1 MNYHAT
7 EAAAG
12 LGSHEFSSFATV
24 RLKNVHIPDGFLTVP
39 VWGGLAA
46 VTAPAVAWASRRAS
60 ACEGAATA
68 PRMGVLG
75 AFVFAAQM
83 INFPVGLGASGHL
96 VGGALLT
103 AILGPAAATVVMT
116 AILVIQALVFQD
128 GGLLALGANAF
139 NMGLAGVWLAAAV
152 YRVLPPSR
160 WFGAFAGGFVSVFA
174 AAVLCLG
181 QLALSG
187 VRYPQGVLALSLT
200 VFLITAA
207 LEGIITASVLRS
219 LEQLKPGWISS
230 RSRETRPVL
239 AMLLLIAL
247 ALSLGGFLL
256 ASSAPDGLERLA
268 GMAGLEGKEFALF
281 SAPWPDYE
289 TLAASNPWLRRA
301 GPALAGL
308 LLTYVLVAGLA
319 RLTLRARSA

>member
-1 MNYHAT
+1 M
-7 EAAAG
+7 
-12 LGSHEFSSFATV
+12 
-24 RLKNVHIPDGFLTVP
+24 HIPDGFLTVP

-46 VTAPAVAWASRRAS
+46 VSAPAVAWASRRAS
-60 ACEGAATA
+60 ASAASVTA

-83 INFPVGLGASGHL
+83 INFPVGMGASGHL

-152 YRVLPPSR
+152 FRLLPPNR
-160 WFGAFAGGFVSVFA
+160 WLGAFAGGFVSVFA
-174 AAVLCLG
+174 GAVLCLG

-187 VRYPQGVLALSLT
+187 VRYPGGVLMLTLS

-207 LEGIITASVLRS
+207 LEGVITASVLRA
-219 LEQLKPGWISS
+219 LERIQPGWVVNAG
-230 RSRETRPVL
+230 REAKPVL
-239 AMLLLIAL
+239 AVLLLIAL
-247 ALSLGGFLL
+247 GLSLAGFLF
-256 ASSAPDGLERLA
+256 ASSAPDGLERLL
-268 GMAGLEGKEFALF
+268 GLAGLDGKELAYF
-281 SAPWPDYE
+281 SAPLPDYQSL
-289 TLAASNPWLRRA
+289 TAANPWLRKA
-301 GPALAGL
+301 VPGLAGL
-308 LLTYVLVAGLA
+308 FLTYVVVAGLA
-319 RLTLRARSA
+319 RLALRPRSA

>member
-1 MNYHAT
+1 
-7 EAAAG
+7 
-12 LGSHEFSSFATV
+12 
-24 RLKNVHIPDGFLTVP
+24 
-39 VWGGLAA
+39 
-46 VTAPAVAWASRRAS
+46 
-60 ACEGAATA
+60 
-68 PRMGVLG
+68 MGVLG

-160 WFGAFAGGFVSVFA
+160 WIGAFAGGFVSVFA
-174 AAVLCLG
+174 AAVLCLS

-187 VRYPQGVLALSLT
+187 VRYPGGVLALSLT

-219 LEQLKPGWISS
+219 LEQLQPGWVASHG
-230 RSRETRPVL
+230 RETRPVL
-239 AMLLLIAL
+239 AALLLIAL
-247 ALSLGGFLL
+247 ALSLGGFLF

-268 GMAGLEGKEFALF
+268 ELLGLEGKEQAIFG
-281 SAPWPDYE
+281 APLPDYE
-289 TLAASNPWLRRA
+289 TLSASNPWLRKA

-308 LLTYVLVAGLA
+308 ALTYALVAGLA
-319 RLTLRARSA
+319 RFTLRPRSA